1 MFDDGD
7 DGKKGDTKKG
17 HAKKK
22 RRSTFDGK
30 DDRISIVPQSA
41 YRSGIIPAEKGHE
54 YCGYGMCK
62 RGIALLGIKNSILNL
77 NP

>member
-30 DDRISIVPQSA
+30 DVRVSILSQSA
-41 YRSGIIPAEKGHE
+41 CRSDISPAEKGHE

-62 RGIALLGIKNSILNL
+62 RGITLWG
-77 NP
+77 